1 MPNIKNDLILFKDE
15 TLKTIR
21 EMEKQLFE
29 KIQIKNNETE
39 LKIDDFNL
47 KLSKFQEM
55 NKRMYESIIEQKV
68 NLDKLKHLNEFKIKT
83 DTKLVSLDIK
93 MTNFFSELVSIKS
106 KYDKIMV
113 ENLQVPGIIGL
124 SCKYSSISEYII
136 DNLHILEGY
145 NREKDNIKKKIN
157 ELQLY
162 DKKIMKDFTISI
174 NESISEC
181 KLYTDKKINEIKNYF
196 KERYENLDDII
207 TITKNRF
214 EENVI
219 KNEKN
224 NENIKNEII
233 NTKNEITQLIKVKH
247 EENEKKNDEM
257 KKIQSEQ
264 IKKQITDIKKN
275 FKELKVDVEKR
286 VVEAYKLG
294 KNKIN
299 INSFISGSNNYISNN
314 NNSNNGTNEINNRNA
329 FNEIENNKNNTKSVT
344 NINSN
349 KKDDDNNSMFDMI
362 KNNMKI
368 SSSKVNNS
376 FKNKEDALL
385 RLKLV
390 GTGRNSHLK
399 NLENLNNAKN
409 DLKII
414 NSISI
419 ENNNKEHKVNIPRKS
434 QDISKDINKNKDL
447 SQDGSKDIKD
457 INKNKDLVHIK
468 EKLSRNKTLSD
479 IKSKGNLLDENNSF
493 NDYKYKTNSKNNIS
507 IDTNKINY
515 PKSKI
520 KNLNLDIKNKSSST
534 KYIIK
539 SIDSGENASS
549 PKKRLFSGGNLFHNS
564 NENKVN
570 NENEMN
576 INNYNNSNNNSN
588 NNNEYDNSNNNTHKY
603 SININLIKSKN
614 ISVKLLKDKIH
625 KSNESNKAYLMQQS
639 STMNLYKEYYDK
651 KMKEQKIKE
660 DLINKI
666 IKKPKKVSPVFGR
679 TSYADFVLDKNN
691 EKDIKKNF
699 NGKMNINIDIEPDK
713 YINKFNDFFSI
724 KGSIKNLCFPSSKDN
739 IKNKNKIKNKD
750 NDTNLSV

>member
-1 MPNIKNDLILFKDE
+1 MNISSIKNDLILFKDE

-39 LKIDDFNL
+39 SKIDNFNL
-47 KLSKFQEM
+47 KILKFQEM
-55 NKRMYESIIEQKV
+55 NKRMYQSIIEQQV
-68 NLDKLKHLNEFKIKT
+68 NLDKLKHLNEFKTKT
-83 DTKLVSLDIK
+83 DTKFVSLDIK
-93 MTNFFSELVSIKS
+93 MTNIFSELVSIKS

-113 ENLQVPGIIGL
+113 ESLQVPGIIGV

-136 DNLHILEGY
+136 DNLHILDVY

-157 ELQLY
+157 ELELS

-174 NESISEC
+174 NDSISEC

-196 KERYENLDDII
+196 KERYENLDDIL
-207 TITKNRF
+207 TNTKNRF

-219 KNEKN
+219 KNEKI
-224 NENIKNEII
+224 NETIKNDII
-233 NTKNEITQLIKVKH
+233 NTKNEITNLIMVKH
-247 EENEKKNDEM
+247 EESEKKNDEM

-299 INSFISGSNNYISNN
+299 INSFISGSNNHLSNN
-314 NNSNNGTNEINNRNA
+314 NNGINNINNRNV
-329 FNEIENNKNNTKSVT
+329 FNEIENNKNNTKSV
-344 NINSN
+344 NINS
-349 KKDDDNNSMFDMI
+349 KLKDKDNNSMFDLI
-362 KNNMKI
+362 KNDMKVN
-368 SSSKVNNS
+368 SCKENNS
-376 FKNKEDALL
+376 FKNKEDDLL

-390 GTGRNSHLK
+390 GAGRNSHLK

-409 DLKII
+409 DLKIL

-419 ENNNKEHKVNIPRKS
+419 ESNNKENKINIPK
-434 QDISKDINKNKDL
+434 K
-447 SQDGSKDIKD
+447 SQDGSKDI
-457 INKNKDLVHIK
+457 NNSKDLVNVK

-493 NDYKYKTNSKNNIS
+493 IDYKYKTNKKNNKS

-515 PKSKI
+515 LKSKI

-539 SIDSGENASS
+539 SIDSGENSSS
-549 PKKRLFSGGNLFHNS
+549 PKIRYFSGSNLFYNK
-564 NENKVN
+564 NENKIN
-570 NENEMN
+570 NENE
-576 INNYNNSNNNSN
+576 INNYNNNNINNSN
-588 NNNEYDNSNNNTHKY
+588 NNNDNDNSNNNTHKY
-603 SININLIKSKN
+603 NININLIKSKN

-625 KSNESNKAYLMQQS
+625 KSNESSKAYLKQQS
-639 STMNLYKEYYDK
+639 STMHLYKEYYDK
-651 KMKEQKIKE
+651 KMKEQKLKE
-660 DLINKI
+660 ELLNKI

-691 EKDIKKNF
+691 EKNIKNNF
-699 NGKMNINIDIEPDK
+699 NGNMNINIDK
-713 YINKFNDFFSI
+713 
-724 KGSIKNLCFPSSKDN
+724 
-739 IKNKNKIKNKD
+739 
-750 NDTNLSV
+750 

>member
-1 MPNIKNDLILFKDE
+1 MNISSIKNDLILFKDE

-39 LKIDDFNL
+39 SKIDNFNL
-47 KLSKFQEM
+47 KILKFQEM
-55 NKRMYESIIEQKV
+55 NKRMYQSIIEQQV
-68 NLDKLKHLNEFKIKT
+68 NLDKLKHLNEFKTKT
-83 DTKLVSLDIK
+83 DTKFVSLDIK
-93 MTNFFSELVSIKS
+93 MTNIFSELVSIKS

-113 ENLQVPGIIGL
+113 ESLQVPGIIGV

-136 DNLHILEGY
+136 DNLHILDVY

-157 ELQLY
+157 ELELS

-174 NESISEC
+174 NDSISEC

-196 KERYENLDDII
+196 KERYENLDDIL
-207 TITKNRF
+207 TNTKNRF

-219 KNEKN
+219 KNEKI
-224 NENIKNEII
+224 NETIKNDII
-233 NTKNEITQLIKVKH
+233 NTKNEITNLIMVKH
-247 EENEKKNDEM
+247 EESEKKNDEM

-299 INSFISGSNNYISNN
+299 INSFISGSNNHLSNN
-314 NNSNNGTNEINNRNA
+314 NNGINNINNRNV
-329 FNEIENNKNNTKSVT
+329 FNEIENNKNNTKSV

-349 KKDDDNNSMFDMI
+349 LKDKDNNSMFDLI
-362 KNNMKI
+362 KNDMKVN
-368 SSSKVNNS
+368 SCKENNS
-376 FKNKEDALL
+376 FKNKEDDLL

-390 GTGRNSHLK
+390 GAGRNSHLK

-409 DLKII
+409 DLKIL

-419 ENNNKEHKVNIPRKS
+419 ESNNKENKINIPK
-434 QDISKDINKNKDL
+434 K
-447 SQDGSKDIKD
+447 SQDGSKDI
-457 INKNKDLVHIK
+457 NNSKDLVNVK

-493 NDYKYKTNSKNNIS
+493 IDYKYKTNKKNNKS

-515 PKSKI
+515 LKSKI

-539 SIDSGENASS
+539 SIDSGENSSS
-549 PKKRLFSGGNLFHNS
+549 PKIRYFSGSNLFYNK
-564 NENKVN
+564 NENKIN
-570 NENEMN
+570 NENE
-576 INNYNNSNNNSN
+576 INNYNNNNINNSN
-588 NNNEYDNSNNNTHKY
+588 NNNDNDNSNNNIHKY
-603 SININLIKSKN
+603 NININLIKSKN

-625 KSNESNKAYLMQQS
+625 KSNESSKAYLKQQS
-639 STMNLYKEYYDK
+639 STMHLYKEYYDK
-651 KMKEQKIKE
+651 KMKEQKLKE
-660 DLINKI
+660 ELINKI

-691 EKDIKKNF
+691 EKNIKNNF
-699 NGKMNINIDIEPDK
+699 NGNMNINIDK
-713 YINKFNDFFSI
+713 
-724 KGSIKNLCFPSSKDN
+724 
-739 IKNKNKIKNKD
+739 
-750 NDTNLSV
+750 

>member
-1 MPNIKNDLILFKDE
+1 MNISSIKNDLILFKDE

-39 LKIDDFNL
+39 SKIDNFNL
-47 KLSKFQEM
+47 KILKFQEM
-55 NKRMYESIIEQKV
+55 NKRMYQSIIEQQV
-68 NLDKLKHLNEFKIKT
+68 NLDKLKHLNEFKTKT
-83 DTKLVSLDIK
+83 DTKFVSLDIK
-93 MTNFFSELVSIKS
+93 MTNIFSELVSIKS

-113 ENLQVPGIIGL
+113 ESLQVPGIIGV

-136 DNLHILEGY
+136 DNLHILDVY

-157 ELQLY
+157 ELELS

-174 NESISEC
+174 NDSISEC

-196 KERYENLDDII
+196 KERYENLDDIL
-207 TITKNRF
+207 TNTKNRF

-219 KNEKN
+219 KNEKI
-224 NENIKNEII
+224 NETIKNDII
-233 NTKNEITQLIKVKH
+233 NTKNEITNLIMVKH
-247 EENEKKNDEM
+247 EESEKKNDEI

-299 INSFISGSNNYISNN
+299 INSFISGSNNHLSNN
-314 NNSNNGTNEINNRNA
+314 NNGINNINNRNV
-329 FNEIENNKNNTKSVT
+329 FNEIENNKNNTKSV

-349 KKDDDNNSMFDMI
+349 LKDKDNNSMFDLI
-362 KNNMKI
+362 KNDMKVN
-368 SSSKVNNS
+368 SCKENNS
-376 FKNKEDALL
+376 FKNKEDDLL

-390 GTGRNSHLK
+390 GAGRNSHLK

-409 DLKII
+409 DFKIL
-414 NSISI
+414 NSISR
-419 ENNNKEHKVNIPRKS
+419 ESNNKENKINIPK
-434 QDISKDINKNKDL
+434 K
-447 SQDGSKDIKD
+447 SQDGSKDI
-457 INKNKDLVHIK
+457 NNSKDLVNVK

-493 NDYKYKTNSKNNIS
+493 IDYKYKTNKKNNKS
-507 IDTNKINY
+507 IDTNKIY
-515 PKSKI
+515 YLKSKI

-539 SIDSGENASS
+539 SIDSGENSSS
-549 PKKRLFSGGNLFHNS
+549 PKIRYFSGSNLFYNK
-564 NENKVN
+564 NENKIN
-570 NENEMN
+570 NENE
-576 INNYNNSNNNSN
+576 INNYNNNNINNSN
-588 NNNEYDNSNNNTHKY
+588 NNNDNDNSNNNTHKY
-603 SININLIKSKN
+603 NININLIKSKN

-625 KSNESNKAYLMQQS
+625 KSNESSKAYLKQQS
-639 STMNLYKEYYDK
+639 STMHLYKEYYDK
-651 KMKEQKIKE
+651 KMKEQKLKE
-660 DLINKI
+660 ELLNKI

-691 EKDIKKNF
+691 EKNIKNNF
-699 NGKMNINIDIEPDK
+699 NGNMNINIDNEPEK
-713 YINKFNDFFSI
+713 FINKYNDFFII
-724 KGSIKNLCFPSSKDN
+724 KGSLKNICFPSSKDKTKN
-739 IKNKNKIKNKD
+739 QNKNQNKSKKKD

>member
-1 MPNIKNDLILFKDE
+1 MNISSIKNDLILFKDE

-39 LKIDDFNL
+39 SKIDNFNL
-47 KLSKFQEM
+47 KILKFQEM
-55 NKRMYESIIEQKV
+55 NKRMYQSIIEQQV
-68 NLDKLKHLNEFKIKT
+68 NLDKLKHLNEFKTKT
-83 DTKLVSLDIK
+83 DTKFVSLDIK
-93 MTNFFSELVSIKS
+93 MTNIFSELVSIKS

-113 ENLQVPGIIGL
+113 ESLQVPGIIGV

-136 DNLHILEGY
+136 DNLHILDVY

-157 ELQLY
+157 ELELS

-174 NESISEC
+174 NDSISEC

-196 KERYENLDDII
+196 KERYENLDDIL
-207 TITKNRF
+207 TNTKNRF

-219 KNEKN
+219 KNEKI
-224 NENIKNEII
+224 NETIKNDII
-233 NTKNEITQLIKVKH
+233 NTKNEITNLIMVKH
-247 EENEKKNDEM
+247 EESEKKNDEM

-299 INSFISGSNNYISNN
+299 INSFISGSNNHLSNN
-314 NNSNNGTNEINNRNA
+314 NNGINNINNRNV
-329 FNEIENNKNNTKSVT
+329 FNEIENNKNNTKSV

-349 KKDDDNNSMFDMI
+349 LKDKDNNSMFDLI
-362 KNNMKI
+362 KNDMKVN
-368 SSSKVNNS
+368 SCKENNS
-376 FKNKEDALL
+376 FKNKEDDLL

-390 GTGRNSHLK
+390 GAGRNSHLK

-409 DLKII
+409 DLKIL

-419 ENNNKEHKVNIPRKS
+419 ESNNKENKINIPK
-434 QDISKDINKNKDL
+434 K
-447 SQDGSKDIKD
+447 SQDGSKDI
-457 INKNKDLVHIK
+457 NNSKDLVNVK

-493 NDYKYKTNSKNNIS
+493 IDYKYKTNKKNNKS
-507 IDTNKINY
+507 IDTNKIY
-515 PKSKI
+515 YLKSKI

-539 SIDSGENASS
+539 SIDSGENSSS
-549 PKKRLFSGGNLFHNS
+549 PKIRYFSGSNLFYNK
-564 NENKVN
+564 NENKIN
-570 NENEMN
+570 NENE
-576 INNYNNSNNNSN
+576 INNYNNNNINNSN
-588 NNNEYDNSNNNTHKY
+588 NNNDNDNSNNNTHKY
-603 SININLIKSKN
+603 NININLIKSKN

-625 KSNESNKAYLMQQS
+625 KSNESNKDYLKQQS

-660 DLINKI
+660 ELINKI

-679 TSYADFVLDKNN
+679 TAYADFVLDKNN
-691 EKDIKKNF
+691 DKNIKKNF
-699 NGKMNINIDIEPDK
+699 NGNMNINIDNDPDK
-713 YINKFNDFFSI
+713 YIKKFNDYFSI
-724 KGSIKNLCFPSSKDN
+724 KGNLKNLCFPSNKDKT
-739 IKNKNKIKNKD
+739 KNKNKE